1 MNVSHL
7 SDYPDQKLRAL
18 FGLTPSAL
26 SALLEAALPEM
37 LRRRQE
43 AQALR
48 AGRKRAVGGGRTR
61 RLKPYQEVL
70 LTLIYLRHNVS
81 HAVVGEIFG
90 VSADTCENTFHEVV
104 LVLRDVCPSQRFDA
118 EKHWKKGE
126 PTWKPEETDK
136 ILIDSF
142 ETPVCRPSLNEAQRR
157 LYSGKKKR
165 HTLKS
170 QIVTDAGGEILE
182 IDPGHRGP
190 ASDKGLYQKSGVSG
204 RYPKAKRH
212 GDLGYLGAAGVEVP
226 RKKPRKGELSA
237 EQKEE
242 NRIHASGRVYVEHGI
257 RRIKGFRVVRDEFR
271 LALGLFPLIAHA
283 VVGLVQLNRIVGTTA

>member
-1 MNVSHL
+1 MNL
-7 SDYPDQKLRAL
+7 SPLCDYPDQKLRAL
-18 FGLTPSAL
+18 FGLTRSAL

-70 LTLIYLRHNVS
+70 LTLIYLRHNVA

-90 VSADTCENTFHEVV
+90 VSADTSENTFHEVV
-104 LVLRDVCPSQRFDA
+104 TVLREACPSQRWDA

-126 PTWKPEETDK
+126 PSWKPEELDR

-142 ETPVCRPSLNEAQRR
+142 ETPVSRPSLDGAQRR
-157 LYSGKKKR
+157 VYSGKKKR
-165 HTLKS
+165 HTLKT
-170 QIVTDAGGEILE
+170 QIVTNAGGEILE
-182 IDPGHRGP
+182 IDAGHRGP
-190 ASDKGLYQKSGVSG
+190 TSDKGLYEGSEVKE
-204 RYPKAKRH
+204 RYLKAKKQ
-212 GDLGYLGAAGVEVP
+212 GDLGYQGAEGVAVP
-226 RKKPRKGELSA
+226 HKKPRKGALTQ
-237 EQKEE
+237 EQREE
-242 NRIHASGRVYVEHGI
+242 NRVHASERVYVEHGI
-257 RRIKGFRVVRDEFR
+257 RRIKGFRIVRDEYR

-283 VVGLVQLNRIVGTTA
+283 VLGLVQLNRLVG